1 MNELFRLAESHET
14 AARVGI
20 ASGSAM
26 FRQAVGE
33 LPLTGD
39 LLAWGRRNDENE
51 RAIASRIAD
60 LVQEHIDLRYRHP
73 HDIPLAIYL
82 YVLYQL
88 NREVSRIAAHAVLE
102 TRNCCWADRVA
113 RGIRDDTEPAADTTS
128 VVVLPDAFR
137 MLGQADTNE
146 VVIRPF
152 AIEALRSWC
161 RGSWSL
167 AYPHDGAMSHL
178 ETGPESVRTRSGP
191 DLATMS
197 LAA

>member
-1 MNELFRLAESHET
+1 MNELFQLAESHET
-14 AARVGI
+14 AAGVGV
-20 ASGSAM
+20 ASGSSM
-26 FRQAVGE
+26 FHKAVRE
-33 LPLTGD
+33 LSVTGD
-39 LLAWGRRNDENE
+39 LLAQGGNDQNE

-102 TRNCCWADRVA
+102 TPNCSWAGRVA
-113 RGIRDDTEPAADTTS
+113 HGILDDTEFSSDTTS
-128 VVVLPDAFR
+128 IVVFL
-137 MLGQADTNE
+137 DTFSTSGLANTTE

-152 AIEALRSWC
+152 AIDALRSWC

-167 AYPHDGAMSHL
+167 SYTHDRVVSSI
-178 ETGPESVRTRSGP
+178 ETGPRSVRMRSGP

-197 LAA
+197 LVA

>member
-1 MNELFRLAESHET
+1 MNELFKLAESHET
-14 AARVGI
+14 AAGVGV
-20 ASGSAM
+20 ASGSSM
-26 FRQAVGE
+26 FHTAVSE
-33 LPLTGD
+33 LPVTGD
-39 LLAWGRRNDENE
+39 LLAQGRNDDRNE

-102 TRNCCWADRVA
+102 TPNCSWAGRVA
-113 RGIRDDTEPAADTTS
+113 HGILDDTESASDTTS
-128 VVVLPDAFR
+128 IIVPS
-137 MLGQADTNE
+137 DTFSTSRLANTTE
-146 VVIRPF
+146 IVIRPF

-167 AYPHDGAMSHL
+167 SYTHDRVASCV
-178 ETGPESVRTRSGP
+178 ETGPKSVRMRSGP

-197 LAA
+197 LVA